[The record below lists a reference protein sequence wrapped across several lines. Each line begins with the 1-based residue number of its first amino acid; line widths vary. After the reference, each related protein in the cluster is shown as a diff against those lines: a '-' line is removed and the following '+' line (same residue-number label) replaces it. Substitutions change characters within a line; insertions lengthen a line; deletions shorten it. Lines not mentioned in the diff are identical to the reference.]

1 MLDIINIEYKN
12 EFRHLA
18 SNEGATYDF
27 PMIIGSEN
35 TTEIYTLTYVGS
47 EGNFKNFQNICL
59 FFSL

>member
-27 PMIIGSEN
+27 PMIIGNEDN
-35 TTEIYTLTYVGS
+35 VDIYTLSYVES
-47 EGNFKNFQNICL
+47 EGNLEHFQNIYL
-59 FFSL
+59 F